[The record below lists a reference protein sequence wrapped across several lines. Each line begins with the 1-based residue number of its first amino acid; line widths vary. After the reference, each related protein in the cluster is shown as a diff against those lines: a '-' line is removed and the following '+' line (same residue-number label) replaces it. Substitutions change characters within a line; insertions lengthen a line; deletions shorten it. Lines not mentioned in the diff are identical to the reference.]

1 MIDTQFELDL
11 NTSYIVS
18 FMGLST
24 LQFTD
29 IGCNLNTNHCSLTVN
44 GSQLPYNEKFFIVV
58 TASNVISI
66 GSPTIFPNQ
75 SKLNLIK
82 LPP

>member
-1 MIDTQFELDL
+1 MIETQFGVDL
-11 NTSYIVS
+11 NTSYVVS
-18 FMGLST
+18 FVGLST

-29 IGCNLNTNHCSLTVN
+29 IGCTNHCLLVVN

-75 SKLNLIK
+75 SKLTLIK
-82 LPP
+82 LPA